1 MPFGSPNAWPAEI
14 GWTAREGPTL
24 SPVTRI
30 IAGSHKG
37 HRLRTPA
44 HDSTRPT
51 TDRVREALF
60 SAIADWAGT
69 SGEPSDEQLRDLAVL
84 DLYAGS
90 AAVALE
96 AASRGADPTY
106 AVESQA
112 KVAAIARGNAAAL
125 GLHTR
130 VVTAAVEHWL
140 SGTRSIQADV
150 VWADPP
156 YAMSNDEC
164 ERMMSLVVERDWLAP
179 DGLLILERSSRDEA
193 PQFPAAMTQRW
204 SRRYGETLLYF
215 GMKE

>member
-1 MPFGSPNAWPAEI
+1 MGI
-14 GWTAREGPTL
+14 GRTAREPPTL

-30 IAGSHKG
+30 IAGSRKG

-44 HDSTRPT
+44 QDSTRPT
-51 TDRVREALF
+51 TDRVREAVF

-69 SGEPSDEQLRDLAVL
+69 IGEPAEEQLRDLAVL

-96 AASRGADPTY
+96 AASRGANPTV
-106 AVESQA
+106 AVESHA
-112 KVAAIARGNAAAL
+112 KVAAIARDNAAVL
-125 GLHTR
+125 GLGTQ
-130 VVTAAVEHWL
+130 VVTAAVEPWL
-140 SGTRSIQADV
+140 SGSRSIHADV

-156 YAMSNDEC
+156 YAMSNQEC
-164 ERMMSLVVERDWLAP
+164 ERMMALVVEREWLKP
-179 DGLLILERSSRDEA
+179 DGLLILERSSREKV

-215 GMKE
+215 AMKE

>member
-1 MPFGSPNAWPAEI
+1 MVI
-14 GWTAREGPTL
+14 GWTARERPTL

-30 IAGSHKG
+30 IAGSRKG

-44 HDSTRPT
+44 QDSTRPT

-69 SGEPSDEQLRDLAVL
+69 SGEPSDEQLRDLAVI

-96 AASRGADPTY
+96 AASRGARPTY

-112 KVAAIARGNAAAL
+112 KVTAIARDNAATL
-125 GLHTR
+125 GLDTR
-130 VVTAAVEHWL
+130 VITAAVEPWL
-140 SGTRSIQADV
+140 SGTRTIQADV

-164 ERMMSLVVERDWLAP
+164 ERMLALVVERDWLKE

-193 PQFPAAMTQRW
+193 PQFPTAMTQRW

-215 GMKE
+215 AMKE